1 MSKVPCGGFE
11 LDESLT
17 LNNGK
22 LGLAPGAGGSQADWN
37 VTDSNDPAFI
47 KNKPFYTSVEFGE
60 IVPAQSVT
68 FSAQSGMNIASYPPV
83 GTELK
88 AGETYIVTW
97 DGTDYSCIA
106 SVVSGG
112 SNTVYIG
119 NMSIMSAMDEDDTGE
134 PFLIIASSSRSMTEA
149 KEAGTHTVG
158 ISGET
163 EVDHPI
169 DGKYLPTFVVDAT
182 NLPAGNQEWGVLY
195 NELDKAWNS
204 GARILLDVRGDSEMI
219 LTCVSWVD
227 SQATFIYSKTSNLK
241 VYCLRAMPQDGG
253 SFKEYTIAM
262 TEAT

>member
-11 LDESLT
+11 LDESLA

-37 VTDSNDPAFI
+37 VTDSNDSAFI

-68 FSAQSGMNIASYPPV
+68 FAAQSGMNIASYPPV

-97 DGTDYSCIA
+97 DGTNYSCIA
-106 SVVSGG
+106 SGD
-112 SNTVYIG
+112 SNAVYIG
-119 NMSIMSAMDEDDTGE
+119 NMSIMGAMDEDDTGE
-134 PFLIIASSSRSMTEA
+134 PFLIVASSSQSMAAA

-158 ISGET
+158 ISGKT
-163 EVDHPI
+163 EVVHPI

-182 NLPAGNQEWGVLY
+182 NLPAGIQEWGVLC

-204 GARILLDVRGDSEMI
+204 GARILLDVYGNSEMS
-219 LTCVSWVD
+219 LTCVSWVNN
-227 SQATFIYSKTSNLK
+227 QATFIYSKTSKLK
-241 VYCLRAMPQDGG
+241 VYCLIAMPHDGG
-253 SFKEYTIAM
+253 SLKEYTIAM

>member
-11 LDESLT
+11 LDESLA

-22 LGLAPGAGGSQADWN
+22 LGLAPGAGGVSSWN
-37 VTDSNDPAFI
+37 DLTD
-47 KNKPFYTSVEFGE
+47 KPFYTSVEFAE

-68 FSAQSGMNIASYPPV
+68 FAAQSGTNIASYPPV

-97 DGTDYSCIA
+97 DGTDYRCIA
-106 SVVSGG
+106 SGDSKAVF
-112 SNTVYIG
+112 IG
-119 NMSIMSAMDEDDTGE
+119 NMSIMGGMDEDDTGE
-134 PFLIIASSSRSMTEA
+134 PFLIAASSSQSMTAA

-158 ISGET
+158 ISGKT
-163 EVDHPI
+163 EVVHPI

-182 NLPAGNQEWGVLY
+182 NLPAGIQEWGVLC

-204 GARILLDVRGDSEMI
+204 GARILLDVRGDSEMS
-219 LTCVSWVD
+219 LTCVSWVNN
-227 SQATFIYSKTSNLK
+227 QATFIYSKASNLK
-241 VYCLRAMPQDGG
+241 VYCLIAMPHDGG